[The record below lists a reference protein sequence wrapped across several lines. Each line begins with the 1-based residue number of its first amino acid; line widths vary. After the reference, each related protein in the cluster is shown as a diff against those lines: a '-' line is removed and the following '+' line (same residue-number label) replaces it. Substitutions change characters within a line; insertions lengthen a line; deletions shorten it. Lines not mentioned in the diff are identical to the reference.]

1 MPPKPRFT
9 RKEMVDAG
17 LELVR
22 QKGAEALTARELAD
36 VLGCSARPI
45 FTAFENMDELRGE
58 VKKAAKEL
66 IASYAN
72 KAMEY
77 DPPFKKAGMQII
89 LFASREPNLFKM
101 IFMSSFDKPTSF
113 DDVFTSHTGN
123 NKFDVVISKAY
134 SLTAKQ
140 ARYIFEHMWVYTF
153 GISVLCALNQCNF
166 NDAELS
172 NLLGVEFLALL
183 DYVRKNDV
191 ERQLDLPERV
201 MAKNA

>member
-9 RKEMVDAG
+9 REEMVEAG

-45 FTAFENMDELRGE
+45 FTAFENMEELRGE
-58 VKKAAKEL
+58 VKKAAHKL
-66 IASYAN
+66 ISNYAN
-72 KAMEY
+72 EAMEY

-101 IFMSSFDKPTSF
+101 IFMSSSDKPTSF
-113 DDVFTSHTGN
+113 DEVFSEHTGN
-123 NKFDVVISKAY
+123 NKFEEVISKAY
-134 SLTAKQ
+134 SLSSKQ
-140 ARYIFEHMWVYTF
+140 ARYLFEHMWIYTY

-166 NDAELS
+166 SDAELS
-172 NLLGVEFLALL
+172 NLLGVEFLSLL
-183 DYVRKNDV
+183 DYVRNNNIEK
-191 ERQLDLPERV
+191 QLELPERV
-201 MAKNA
+201 KN

>member
-9 RKEMVDAG
+9 REEMVEAG

-45 FTAFENMDELRGE
+45 FTAFENMEELRGE
-58 VKKAAKEL
+58 VKKAAHKL
-66 IASYAN
+66 ISNYAN
-72 KAMEY
+72 EAMEY

-101 IFMSSFDKPTSF
+101 IFMSSSDKPTSF
-113 DDVFTSHTGN
+113 DEVFSAHTGN
-123 NKFDVVISKAY
+123 NKFEEVISKAY
-134 SLTAKQ
+134 SLSSKE
-140 ARYIFEHMWVYTF
+140 ARYLFEHMWIYTY

-166 NDAELS
+166 SDAELS
-172 NLLGVEFLALL
+172 NLLGVEYLSLL
-183 DYVRKNDV
+183 DYVRNNNIEK
-191 ERQLDLPERV
+191 QLELPERV
-201 MAKNA
+201 KN

>member
-9 RKEMVDAG
+9 REGMVEAG

-45 FTAFENMDELRGE
+45 FTAFENMEELRGE
-58 VKKAAKEL
+58 VKKAAHKL
-66 IASYAN
+66 ISNYAN
-72 KAMEY
+72 EAMEY

-101 IFMSSFDKPTSF
+101 IFMSSSDKPTSF
-113 DDVFTSHTGN
+113 DEVFSAHTGN
-123 NKFDVVISKAY
+123 NKFEEVISKAY
-134 SLTAKQ
+134 SLSSKE
-140 ARYIFEHMWVYTF
+140 ARYLFEHMWIYTY

-166 NDAELS
+166 SDAELS
-172 NLLGVEFLALL
+172 NLLGVEFLSLL
-183 DYVRKNDV
+183 DYVRNNNIEK
-191 ERQLDLPERV
+191 QLELPERV
-201 MAKNA
+201 KN

>member
-9 RKEMVDAG
+9 REEMVEAG

-45 FTAFENMDELRGE
+45 FTAFENMEELRGE
-58 VKKAAKEL
+58 VKKAAHKL
-66 IASYAN
+66 ISNYAN
-72 KAMEY
+72 EAMEY

-101 IFMSSFDKPTSF
+101 IFMSSSDKPTSF
-113 DDVFTSHTGN
+113 DEVFSAHTSN
-123 NKFDVVISKAY
+123 NKFEEVISKAY
-134 SLTAKQ
+134 SLSSKE
-140 ARYIFEHMWVYTF
+140 ARYLFEHMWIYTY

-166 NDAELS
+166 SDAELS
-172 NLLGVEFLALL
+172 NLLGVEFLSLL
-183 DYVRKNDV
+183 DYVRNNNIEK
-191 ERQLDLPERV
+191 QLELPERV
-201 MAKNA
+201 KN

>member
-9 RKEMVDAG
+9 REQMVDAG

-22 QKGAEALTARELAD
+22 QKGADALTARELAD

-45 FTAFENMDELRGE
+45 FTAFENMDELRSE
-58 VKKAAKEL
+58 VKKAARML
-66 IASYAN
+66 VSSYAN
-72 KAMEY
+72 EAMKF

-113 DDVFTSHTGN
+113 DEVFSSHIVD
-123 NKFDVVISKAY
+123 NKFEEVISNVY
-134 SLTAKQ
+134 SLSSKQ
-140 ARYIFEHMWVYTF
+140 ARYLFEHMWIYTY

-166 NDAELS
+166 SDAELS
-172 NLLGVEFLALL
+172 NLLGAEFLSLL
-183 DYVRKNDV
+183 EYVRNNNL
-191 ERQLDLPERV
+191 ERQLDPPERV
-201 MAKNA
+201 KSGNA

>member
-9 RKEMVDAG
+9 REEMVEAG

-45 FTAFENMDELRGE
+45 FTAFENMEELRGE
-58 VKKAAKEL
+58 VKKAAHKL
-66 IASYAN
+66 ISNYAN
-72 KAMEY
+72 EAMEY

-101 IFMSSFDKPTSF
+101 IFMSSSDKPTSF
-113 DDVFTSHTGN
+113 DEVFSAHTGN
-123 NKFDVVISKAY
+123 NKFEEVISKAY
-134 SLTAKQ
+134 SLSSKQ
-140 ARYIFEHMWVYTF
+140 ARYLFEHMWIYTY

-166 NDAELS
+166 SDAELS
-172 NLLGVEFLALL
+172 NLLGVEFLSLL
-183 DYVRKNDV
+183 DYVRNNNIEK
-191 ERQLDLPERV
+191 QLELPERV
-201 MAKNA
+201 KN